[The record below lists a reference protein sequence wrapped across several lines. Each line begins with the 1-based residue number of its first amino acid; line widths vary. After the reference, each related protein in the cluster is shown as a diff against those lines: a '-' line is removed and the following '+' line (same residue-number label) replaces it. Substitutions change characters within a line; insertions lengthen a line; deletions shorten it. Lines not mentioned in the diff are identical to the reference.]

1 MRFSAPMKLR
11 HACLIAVLLLVPQTA
26 VGQSPGDV
34 AQKWGL
40 VGTWAEF
47 CDRPPARGNDY
58 ATYIRR
64 GGELFL
70 DRDFGDIRDTNRVA
84 AASILP
90 DGMISLSIVFGKL
103 NQTRINVFAIGPDG
117 RRRTMFNSDT
127 HGKFS
132 VKDGILL
139 GSGKPTSWLT
149 RCR

>member
-1 MRFSAPMKLR
+1 MRFSVLLKL
-11 HACLIAVLLLVPQTA
+11 HPAGLIAVLLLIPQTA
-26 VGQSPGDV
+26 LGQSPGDV

-40 VGTWAEF
+40 LGTWAEF
-47 CDRPPARGNDY
+47 CNQPPARGNDY
-58 ATYIRR
+58 ATFVRR

-70 DRDFGDIRDTNRVA
+70 DRDFGEGRDTNRIA

-90 DGMISLSIVFGKL
+90 DGMISVSIVFGGL
-103 NQTRINVFAIGPDG
+103 NQTRINVFALGPDG
-117 RRRTMFNSDT
+117 RRRAMFNSDKQ
-127 HGKFS
+127 GNFS